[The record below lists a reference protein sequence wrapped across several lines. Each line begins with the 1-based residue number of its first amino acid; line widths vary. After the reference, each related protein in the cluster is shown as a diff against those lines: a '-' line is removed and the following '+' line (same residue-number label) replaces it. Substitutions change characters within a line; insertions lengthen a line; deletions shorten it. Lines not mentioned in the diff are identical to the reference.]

1 LKHLLI
7 WTQSEHLLRPDSIA
21 HRSGKRLALQNSGC
35 FMVSEI
41 MSIGAGWM
49 DALSDGEKFMRH

>member
-1 LKHLLI
+1 
-7 WTQSEHLLRPDSIA
+7 LRPDSIA

-49 DALSDGEKFMRH
+49 DALSDGEKFMRL